1 MLGDENYQ
9 TFQTYEKTVPDRM
22 TASQFS
28 DQLAGSATALTADQQ
43 QQLVQA
49 MGDVRGNF
57 KWTTDLSKPEM
68 AKGDYAAVF
77 SEENVNKFAQEKERL
92 DQEVLTR
99 AQQILTPEQ
108 LAAFQDFQK
117 AQRQM
122 QIAGMKMAAQMFA
135 PKNQ

>member
-1 MLGDENYQ
+1 
-9 TFQTYEKTVPDRM
+9 
-22 TASQFS
+22 
-28 DQLAGSATALTADQQ
+28 
-43 QQLVQA
+43 
-49 MGDVRGNF
+49 MGDVRSNF

-108 LAAFQDFQK
+108 LTAFQDFQK

-135 PKNQ
+135 PKNH